1 MSIRVRPENNS
12 VITKT
17 TTFLTDSFNLVVERG
32 CMAEIVLNGERHL
45 FSEGE
50 YNSASIEHLF
60 ANLRRTFFGKV
71 APRQSLIVYGSKSE
85 FSDAW
90 GIPGIPYRD
99 SEGKDIQVGC
109 NGNIRFDVISPA
121 KVYDWIAQEIN
132 NNDIDSISSDSV
144 WGTIHQEM
152 DQIIR
157 NHIAQYYND
166 SNRRDGTDF
175 EPYKTRIVSELS
187 RKFQTSGISIV
198 SIFVNNLS
206 NPVLPQAAANQTV
219 TTQAAPIIEERQDVS
234 NEEKVCPRCTLINK
248 PGVRHCVRCGEKL
261 N

>member
-1 MSIRVRPENNS
+1 MIIRVRPENDS

-17 TTFLTDSFNLVVERG
+17 VTFLTDDFKLIVEHGCKAELVV
-32 CMAEIVLNGERHL
+32 NGERHL

-50 YNSASIEHLF
+50 YNISAIF
-60 ANLRRTFFGKV
+60 GNVRKNLFGKV
-71 APRQSLIVYGSKSE
+71 VPHQKLIAYGSKSE

-99 SEGKDIQVGC
+99 SEGRDIQVGC

-121 KVYDWIAQEIN
+121 RVYDWIAQEVN
-132 NNDIDSISSDSV
+132 SNDIDSISSDSV

-157 NHIAQYYND
+157 NYIAQYYND

-187 RKFQTSGISIV
+187 QRFQTSGLSIV

-219 TTQAAPIIEERQDVS
+219 ATQAAPIIEEHQKNSD
-234 NEEKVCPRCTLINK
+234 EEKICPRCTLINK